1 MSDLNP
7 SLPAPETEYLPAE
20 VYVVRPPHPRYWLHI
35 LLFVATIFTTLVV
48 GAKMEFDFLN
58 NVPPF
63 VHGDETLPLFPVGWA
78 LHEPSRLLLGIPF
91 SATLLLI
98 LLAHEMGHYLYCRY
112 YGVYATLPFFIPAP
126 TLIGTLGAVI
136 RIRSPIRSR
145 CALFDI
151 GIAGPIAG
159 FTVAL
164 IVLVIAMNHSRVMP
178 GVMANSDVEMGYPLI
193 FHLLWTVLPLADVHG
208 GSSALQDIYFHPTA
222 IAAWVGM
229 FATAL
234 NLLPGGQLDGGH
246 IVFALNPRAHRI
258 VSRLTILALIPMAFY
273 FWAGWLLWAILLR
286 ISGMRHP
293 MVEEWPGVTPGRRW
307 LAAFALLMMVVTLTP
322 GTVRAQLVATG
333 GSRYTRAIDFVA
345 PRLAGCRAGVSP
357 ALKCR
362 QDAGASRASPPRP
375 WPSSPGR
382 AHRQRLPGPQSTGG
396 LQPVSWAGGRRKER
410 PHRCRPRRRQKR

>member
-1 MSDLNP
+1 MSDLTP
-7 SLPAPETEYLPAE
+7 PLSAPTAEYLPAE
-20 VYVVRPPHPRYWLHI
+20 TYIIQPPKQRYWLHI

-58 NVPPF
+58 NAPPF
-63 VHGDETLPLFPVGWA
+63 IHGDEFIPLFPVGWA
-78 LHEPSRLLLGIPF
+78 LKEPARLLLGIPF

-159 FTVAL
+159 FVVAL
-164 IVLVIAMNHSRVMP
+164 TALVIAMAHSRVMP
-178 GVMANSDVEMGYPLI
+178 DVMANSDIEMGYPLI
-193 FHLLWTVLPLADVHG
+193 FKVVHEMLPLAYVHG
-208 GSSALQDIYFHPTA
+208 GSSLLRDIYFHPTA

-246 IVFALNPRAHRI
+246 IVFSLNPRAHRI

-286 ISGMRHP
+286 LSGMRHP
-293 MVEEWPGVTPGRRW
+293 MVAEWPGVTSGRRW
-307 LAAFALLMMVVTLTP
+307 LAVFGLLLMVLTLTP
-322 GTVRAQLVATG
+322 APFAHSSLLLVIRELRG
-333 GSRYTRAIDFVA
+333 
-345 PRLAGCRAGVSP
+345 
-357 ALKCR
+357 
-362 QDAGASRASPPRP
+362 
-375 WPSSPGR
+375 
-382 AHRQRLPGPQSTGG
+382 H
-396 LQPVSWAGGRRKER
+396 
-410 PHRCRPRRRQKR
+410 